1 MSLVLKLFCWQ
12 GIRRKYIK
20 VKIHYDVF
28 RWLNFIYIEPKCELR
43 YYFTL
48 FVNHVTLFVNHV
60 TLRRLNRC
68 IKKGNVESKVIRP
81 PQLYVHSF
89 TVKISDHLQISLL
102 YLLQVKSRM
111 SNVLG

>member
-1 MSLVLKLFCWQ
+1 MAEFYL
-12 GIRRKYIK
+12 I
-20 VKIHYDVF
+20 
-28 RWLNFIYIEPKCELR
+28 CELR

-48 FVNHVTLFVNHV
+48 FVNHVTL
-60 TLRRLNRC
+60 RRLNSRY
-68 IKKGNVESKVIRP
+68 IKKRNVESQVISP